1 VKTITFP
8 TVVLS
13 FFQVAEVDFSF
24 LVEAELDAARAESV
38 VLGPALA
45 LAWLLASVEEERV
58 CFEAALAADVPVAEL
73 VADVAAEELV
83 ASAAVAVL
91 AADALA
97 AELVAGAA
105 AAVLVAAAAVAVLV
119 ANALAAELVAGAAA
133 AELEPAYFEAEVSA
147 ADALVA
153 GPVVDV
159 GAEPERACSELV
171 AALPV

>member
-1 VKTITFP
+1 MKTITFP

-105 AAVLVAAAAVAVLV
+105 AA
-119 ANALAAELVAGAAA
+119 
-133 AELEPAYFEAEVSA
+133 ELEPAYFEAEVSA